1 MIGPD
6 KLAEF
11 SAVLWPALA
20 EHLWQATIIAGLCF
34 LALPAFRGA
43 AAKSRHALW
52 VLAFVRF
59 AIPPSLVFFVA
70 NHWGGHPGLDSGI
83 KNPLQQVSETVAQVA
98 RPLMLTG
105 QQPTAF
111 ASATADHPEVYSIL
125 TLIWIAGCALFVSRW
140 WFRQYRL
147 ARSFRVGGKEI
158 GSELMS
164 TLESLKDKLGI
175 RRSARL
181 RVVWRGSEPGVYG
194 IWRLVL
200 VLPEEMTRQLG
211 PAEVEAVLAH
221 ELVHVARWDNLWS
234 NMQML
239 VCCIFWFYP
248 IVWLLD
254 RCLIAERER
263 SCDERVIGALGN
275 SQAYASGLIKIMSI
289 GLGLQVAGVS
299 SMAGANLK
307 RRIENMKKTNRKA
320 GLPARIL
327 LSSVAV
333 LSVLLYF
340 VATPMHKSI
349 AQTTP
354 SNLIIE
360 NSENSPLKIVSATV
374 ADISV
379 PPQQPTKNVTA
390 HLVKPKIVI
399 KNDSNRVVSVYVLE
413 FRKAGSGQFYL
424 TRTDVG
430 LAPKGTDSIETNTS
444 NTFLYS
450 GKGEKVT
457 GSGTMWTVR
466 LDVVRFKD
474 GNLLTLHP
482 SPIPAPS
489 ANSSGSGGN
498 NIVGG
503 IPGGVSGGKSGE
515 IARGIVGGT
524 SSGVSGGVVGGQ
536 LSSVGPEAP
545 PPPLPVKRDSIRI
558 GSNVQESKLIRK
570 VEPIYPELAKKARVQ
585 GKVTLKITVDQE
597 GNVTD
602 ASVIEGHPLLDD
614 AAISAVRQWKY
625 SPTFLNGKPVPVMA
639 TVTILFNLPSVGPVT
654 PLLVK
659 RDSIRID
666 DDAKGPNLI
675 RKVEP
680 IYPELAKKARVQ
692 GKVTLQITV
701 DQEGNVTDASVIKGH
716 PLLDDAAI
724 NAVRQWKYS
733 PTFLNGKPISV
744 MAEVSVLFNL
754 P

>member
-1 MIGPD
+1 
-6 KLAEF
+6 
-11 SAVLWPALA
+11 
-20 EHLWQATIIAGLCF
+20 
-34 LALPAFRGA
+34 
-43 AAKSRHALW
+43 
-52 VLAFVRF
+52 
-59 AIPPSLVFFVA
+59 
-70 NHWGGHPGLDSGI
+70 
-83 KNPLQQVSETVAQVA
+83 
-98 RPLMLTG
+98 
-105 QQPTAF
+105 
-111 ASATADHPEVYSIL
+111 
-125 TLIWIAGCALFVSRW
+125 
-140 WFRQYRL
+140 
-147 ARSFRVGGKEI
+147 
-158 GSELMS
+158 MS
-164 TLESLKDKLGI
+164 TLESLKDRLGI
-175 RRSARL
+175 RRRARL

-194 IWRLVL
+194 VWRPVL
-200 VLPEEMTRQLG
+200 VLPEEMPRQLG

-221 ELVHVARWDNLWS
+221 ELVHVARRDNLWS
-234 NMQML
+234 NLQML

-248 IVWLLD
+248 VVWLLD
-254 RCLIAERER
+254 RRLIAERER

-275 SQAYASGLIKIMSI
+275 SQAYASGLIKMTSI
-289 GLGLQVAGVS
+289 GLGLRVAGVS

-327 LSSVAV
+327 LSSVAA
-333 LSVLLYF
+333 LTVLLYF
-340 VATPMHKSI
+340 VAAPLHKSI

-379 PPQQPTKNVTA
+379 PPQRPTKNVTA
-390 HLVKPKIVI
+390 HLVKPKIVL
-399 KNDSNRVVSVYVLE
+399 KNNSDRVVSVYVLE

-450 GKGEKVT
+450 GEGEKVT

-474 GNLLTLHP
+474 GNVLTLHP
-482 SPIPAPS
+482 SPIPPPVDNAPVGG
-489 ANSSGSGGN
+489 GS

-524 SSGVSGGVVGGQ
+524 SGGVPGGVVGGR
-536 LSSVGPEAP
+536 LSSVGPVAP
-545 PPPLPVKRDSIRI
+545 PPPPKPVKRDSIRI
-558 GSNVQESKLIRK
+558 GGNVQESKLIRK

-585 GKVTLKITVDQE
+585 GKVTLKITVDEE

-602 ASVIEGHPLLDD
+602 VSVIE
-614 AAISAVRQWKY
+614 
-625 SPTFLNGKPVPVMA
+625 
-639 TVTILFNLPSVGPVT
+639 
-654 PLLVK
+654 
-659 RDSIRID
+659 
-666 DDAKGPNLI
+666 
-675 RKVEP
+675 
-680 IYPELAKKARVQ
+680 
-692 GKVTLQITV
+692 
-701 DQEGNVTDASVIKGH
+701 GH

-733 PTFLNGKPISV
+733 PTFLNGKPVSV
-744 MAEVSVLFNL
+744 MATVTVLFNL